1 MFNFEMI
8 CSDGIF
14 QICDDIFSEKL
25 TEKEAKACVKT
36 FYEDLKKAKSCIC
49 SYDDISFNVCTFWYN
64 DEEKENIMFNVNL
77 IKDIMFDLADSIF
90 NVFCGLENMPCPKH
104 WYTLNNCVV
113 ALIDYKNNNLF
124 K

>member
-25 TEKEAKACVKT
+25 TENEANYVVRT
-36 FYEDLKKAKSCIC
+36 FYEDLKDTQSCVW
-49 SYDDISFNVCTFWYN
+49 SYEDISFNICTFLCSE
-64 DEEKENIMFNVNL
+64 EEKENIMYNLNL
-77 IKDIMFDLADSIF
+77 IQNAMFNMSQKIF
-90 NVFCGLENMPCPKH
+90 DVFYKIESTSCPKH
-104 WYTLNNCVV
+104 WTTLNNTVV
-113 ALIDYKNNNLF
+113 ALIDYKRTLF